1 MANNKENDLFI
12 LLLLH
17 CHSTELLQGNTEV
30 QRHEPALRGR
40 HDVKFSGSNR
50 RFGFLYQLINCGL
63 QNIPFPAI
71 VLGTKALSNNLQGSE
86 GAAPFIG

>member
-1 MANNKENDLFI
+1 VSI
-12 LLLLH
+12 LH
-17 CHSTELLQGNTEV
+17 CHITELLQGNTEV

-50 RFGFLYQLINCGL
+50 RFGFLYQ
-63 QNIPFPAI
+63 FPAI